1 MVQECPKIKDN
12 KIREITEELLM
23 STDELVAVLLAAVL
37 LIAYFFL
44 WRTSGLA

>member
-1 MVQECPKIKDN
+1 MTQEHPKIRDD

-23 STDELVAVLLAAVL
+23 STDELVAILLAAVS

-44 WRTSGLA
+44 WQTSGLV